1 LTESTTTK
9 AIRQAIADGQQQKS
23 KTTLAAGKNM
33 PTPEETFQDNIN
45 AVRFMLR
52 LAHFTGKRGLK
63 AACYVAAGHHL
74 AELRKGRD
82 REGWADIVQ
91 RECPVSVRRAYQLMA
106 IAAGKKPL
114 AELRSETAARRR
126 KNYRRKTKA

>member
-1 LTESTTTK
+1 MHMS
-9 AIRQAIADGQQQKS
+9 
-23 KTTLAAGKNM
+23 
-33 PTPEETFQDNIN
+33 EETYQDNIR

-52 LAHFTGKRGLK
+52 LAHFSRKRGLK
-63 AACYVAAGHHL
+63 AACYLAAGHHL

-82 REGWADIVQ
+82 REEWADIVQ
-91 RECPVSVRRAYQLMA
+91 RECPVSVRRAYQLMS